1 MSDQQTAIV
10 IPENVLPEKMSLK
23 QIIDYM
29 DQSDEGLIDLTTDQL
44 KELAIRFNEKID
56 NYRDYLITLE
66 AFADAYKRKADE
78 FKNAQKSIEKKKE
91 NLEKLLMLHVKH
103 LGVNAVS
110 GENYTA
116 KLRVVK
122 DNAVVLKTDKC
133 DENWYNEFPDFVKIK
148 KSYDWSKT
156 AIKKAIK
163 EGANLSQ
170 IAELRDSESL
180 VWDVKKP

>member
-1 MSDQQTAIV
+1 MSELQLVPD
-10 IPENVLPEKMSLK
+10 NVLPEKMTLK

-29 DQSDEGLIDLTTDQL
+29 DQSDEGLLELTTDQL
-44 KELAIRFNEKID
+44 KELAVRFNEKID

-66 AFADAYKRKADE
+66 AFADAYKRKAEE
-78 FKNAQKSIEKKKE
+78 FKKAQEQIEKKKD
-91 NLEKLLMLHVKH
+91 NLEKLLLFHVKH

-110 GENYTA
+110 GVNYTA
-116 KLRVVK
+116 QLRVIK

-133 DENWYNEFPDFVKIK
+133 DENWYNQYPDFVGIK
-148 KSYDWSKT
+148 KKYEWSKV

-170 IAELRDSESL
+170 IAELRDSERL